1 MFIKTFFTFVMN
13 QLNAMVLSC
22 LIFLITSCLQF
33 GENPSGEHL
42 EKMRESQNYSIKKEK
57 FKNRKENNC

>member
-1 MFIKTFFTFVMN
+1 MN
-13 QLNAMVLSC
+13 QMGAMVLSC

-42 EKMRESQNYSIKKEK
+42 EKIRESQKPTNNVEKKISYK
-57 FKNRKENNC
+57 DFKIMNSK